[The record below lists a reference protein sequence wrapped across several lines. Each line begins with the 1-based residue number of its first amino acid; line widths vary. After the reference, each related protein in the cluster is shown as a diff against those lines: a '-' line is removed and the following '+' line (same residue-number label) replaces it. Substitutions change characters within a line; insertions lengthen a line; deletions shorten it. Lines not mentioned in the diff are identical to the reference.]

1 VNGPITRLAVVAVV
15 LIAALIVG
23 TTYWQVWAA
32 PSLADRQ
39 DNAIERV
46 AEFSVKRGRI
56 LAADGKTVLATNR
69 RRRVGGRTL
78 YFRRYPHGT
87 LAPHL
92 VGYSTVGRA
101 RAGLERS
108 LNDYLTGANT
118 QLGTLLSTTLDRL
131 RGGTIEGNDVVL
143 TLRPHAQRL
152 ALRALGGRCGA
163 VVALEPSTGRVLV
176 LASTPT
182 YNANLVER
190 DFAAIKR
197 IRGACQ
203 TADALFNRATE
214 GLYAPGSTFK
224 VVTMS
229 AALDSGNYSLASTF
243 LDPGYCIEYGKR
255 VYNYDTSGG
264 AGRVNFLQALQF
276 SINSVFC
283 NVGKALGA
291 RAILAKG
298 RDFGFYELPPLET
311 PSNER
316 SASGLYKGRELFF
329 PKNDFQV
336 DPGRLAFG
344 QERMVVTPLQMAMVV
359 AAIANDGI
367 VMAPTAVERIVA
379 PDGRTVAKLDRDR
392 IGRGVSAETA
402 REVTAGM
409 RAVVAS
415 GTGTAARI
423 GGVTVAGKTG
433 TAETGRRGANTTSF
447 AAFAPA
453 ERPRVAIAV
462 FLERQS
468 GTGGTTAAPIARAV
482 LEALLGRGR
491 TTP

>member
-46 AEFSVKRGRI
+46 AEFTVKRGRI
-56 LAADGKTVLATNR
+56 FAADGKTVLATNR
-69 RRRVGGRTL
+69 RRRVGGKTL
-78 YFRRYPHGT
+78 YFRRYPNGS

-92 VGYSTVGRA
+92 IGYSTAERA
-101 RAGLERS
+101 RAGLEQS

-118 QLGTLLSTTLDRL
+118 QLGTLLDTTLDRI
-131 RGGTIEGNDVVL
+131 RGRTIEGNDVVL
-143 TLRPHAQRL
+143 TLRAHAQRV
-152 ALRALGGRCGA
+152 ALRALGTRCGA

-176 LASTPT
+176 LASSPT
-182 YNANLVER
+182 FDVNLVER
-190 DFAAIKR
+190 NFAALKR
-197 IRGACQ
+197 RRACRS
-203 TADALFNRATE
+203 ADVLFNRAAA

-229 AALDSGNYSLASTF
+229 AALDSGDYSLASTF
-243 LDPGYCIEYGKR
+243 VDPGYCIEYGRR

-264 AGRVNFLQALQF
+264 AGTVNFLQALQF

-283 NVGKALGA
+283 NVGKNLGA

-311 PSNER
+311 PEGER
-316 SASGLYKGRELFF
+316 RASGLYKKGEPFF
-329 PKNDFQV
+329 PRRDFQA

-344 QERMVVTPLQMAMVV
+344 QERLGVTPLQMAMVV
-359 AAIANDGI
+359 AAVANDGI
-367 VMAPTAVERIVA
+367 LMAPTAVERVVS
-379 PDGRTVAKLDRDR
+379 PDGRTIAKFDRDR
-392 IGRGVSAETA
+392 IGRAVSAETA
-402 REVTAGM
+402 REVTAAM
-409 RAVVAS
+409 RAVVAA
-415 GTGTAARI
+415 GTGTAAQLRGI
-423 GGVTVAGKTG
+423 TVAGKTG
-433 TAETGRRGANTTSF
+433 TAETGVRGQNTTSF

-453 ERPRVAIAV
+453 DRPRVAVAV
-462 FLERQS
+462 FLENQS

-482 LEALLGRGR
+482 MQALLGRPR